1 MNENTVTLRPF
12 YDRDQQQM
20 LDILTDKTVAKTYM
34 LPDFETRE
42 AAIPLFERLL
52 GLSADPVRYVRC
64 IELDGVAIGFTND
77 VEIVDSSIELGYV
90 IHPAHHG
97 HGYMTEALG
106 LAIRGLH
113 HKGYTE
119 VICGA
124 FEGNTASLRVMEKC
138 GMIKSEHSDTLQY
151 RGKTHRCL
159 YYTAVKENHY
169 A

>member
-1 MNENTVTLRPF
+1 MKLR
-12 YDRDQQQM
+12 
-20 LDILTDKTVAKTYM
+20 ILTEADEAALLDLLTNDRIKLTYM
-34 LPDFETRE
+34 LPDFPCRE
-42 AAIPLFERLL
+42 DAIPLARKLMLL
-52 GLSADPVRYVRC
+52 SREDNRFVRGM
-64 IELDGVAIGFTND
+64 EQDGILVGFLND
-77 VEIVDSSIELGYV
+77 VEIKDGSIELGYV

-124 FEGNTASLRVMEKC
+124 VEGNTASLRVMEKC